1 MSETKIA
8 HETNQVEFRK
18 FLAHLICSTWNILIG
33 VTMTSWQYDV
43 ET

>member
-18 FLAHLICSTWNILIG
+18 FLAHLICST
-33 VTMTSWQYDV
+33 
-43 ET
+43 